1 MAPLRALEAAWT
13 RPSVGVASRRP
24 SWLSPAAANTPL
36 TASIA
41 PSDLPSQLPP
51 LGEAAAA
58 AEEECVSEP
67 SGLLDAPDPSCGAEA
82 PPSDTAVR
90 DVTIRA
96 LSAELETLRATASEL
111 AVALVTAQRR
121 VLEASEGALVRL
133 ALDIAAKVV
142 AQRMDEDPTQIV
154 DWARDAIA
162 TLPVREALVVA
173 LSPDLAERI
182 AEPAWNAVTEGMHRL
197 EVDAT
202 LAPATCE
209 IRATSA
215 SIEVSAAGRLAAIGE
230 AIGAI

>member
-1 MAPLRALEAAWT
+1 MSPLRALEAAWT

-24 SWLSPAAANTPL
+24 SWLSPAAVNGPL
-36 TASIA
+36 TGSIA
-41 PSDLPSQLPP
+41 PIAPSQPP
-51 LGEAAAA
+51 PPGEEEGAR
-58 AEEECVSEP
+58 EEECVPVPCGPPVTEEA
-67 SGLLDAPDPSCGAEA
+67 SGRVDALLAE
-82 PPSDTAVR
+82 TAVR
-90 DVTIRA
+90 DATIRA
-96 LSAELETLRATASEL
+96 LSGELETLRTTASEL
-111 AVALVTAQRR
+111 AAALVTAHRR

-142 AQRMDEDPTQIV
+142 GQRMDEDPEQIV
-154 DWARDAIA
+154 AWARDAIA
-162 TLPVREALVVA
+162 TLPVREALIVA

-182 AEPAWNAVTEGMHRL
+182 PEAAWNTVTEGTHRV

-202 LAPATCE
+202 LAKATCE

>member
-1 MAPLRALEAAWT
+1 MAPLRALDAAWT

-24 SWLSPAAANTPL
+24 SWLSPAANEAP
-36 TASIA
+36 TASSA
-41 PSDLPSQLPP
+41 PPSLPSQLPP
-51 LGEAAAA
+51 LGEAADA
-58 AEEECVSEP
+58 AEQECVSEP
-67 SGLLDAPDPSCGAEA
+67 SELLAAQDPSCGAEA
-82 PPSDTAVR
+82 PPSETEVR
-90 DVTIRA
+90 DATILA
-96 LSAELETLRATASEL
+96 LSAELETLRSTASEL
-111 AVALVTAQRR
+111 AVALVTAHRR

-142 AQRMDEDPTQIV
+142 GQRMDEDPAQIV
-154 DWARDAIA
+154 DWAHDAIA

-182 AEPAWNAVTEGMHRL
+182 PEPFWNTATEGTHRL